1 MQQALALPDANIH
14 YDDDWFNSVLVSMG
28 SMGIIYS
35 LVVEVVPQYDLVDT
49 RPDARL
55 ARHEERG

>member
-1 MQQALALPDANIH
+1 LGLADANLH

-35 LVVEVVPQYDLVDT
+35 LVVEVMP
-49 RPDARL
+49 
-55 ARHEERG
+55 